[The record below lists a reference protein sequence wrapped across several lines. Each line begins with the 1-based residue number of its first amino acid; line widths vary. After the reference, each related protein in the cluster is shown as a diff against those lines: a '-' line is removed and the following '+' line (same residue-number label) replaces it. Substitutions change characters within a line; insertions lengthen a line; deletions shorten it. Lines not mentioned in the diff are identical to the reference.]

1 MKVGRALNSLR
12 MINSYW
18 VAEDSKF
25 KWYEC
30 VMVDPMM
37 DSIRNDPKT
46 NWICNLD
53 KKRRDARGLTHAGRK
68 HRGLCKKGD
77 KAHKVRPSKRQSWI
91 RRNTTKLAR
100 WR

>member
-1 MKVGRALNSLR
+1 
-12 MINSYW
+12 
-18 VAEDSKF
+18 
-25 KWYEC
+25 
-30 VMVDPMM
+30 MVDPMH
-37 DSIRNDPKT
+37 DTIRNDPKT

-91 RRNTTKLAR
+91 RRNTTKLLQWSGVIKLAANSSLNVPTIF
-100 WR
+100 